1 MKKPDQGGQI
11 DLARFPKM
19 GKDSYADG
27 QPQN

>member
-11 DLARFPKM
+11 DLARFHKID
-19 GKDSYADG
+19 KDSYADG